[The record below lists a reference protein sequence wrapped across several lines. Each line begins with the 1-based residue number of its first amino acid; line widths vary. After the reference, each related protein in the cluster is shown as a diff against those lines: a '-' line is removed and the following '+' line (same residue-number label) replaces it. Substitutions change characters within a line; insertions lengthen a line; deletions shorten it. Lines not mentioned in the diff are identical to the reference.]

1 MQQQTKKFNSFQ
13 SLSTAVNGEIHN
25 PDKWNSFLK
34 EKGHTAETFNYLP
47 EEIKTA
53 LKFSFAKR

>member
-1 MQQQTKKFNSFQ
+1 MQQQTKTFKSFQ
-13 SLSTAVNGEIHN
+13 SLSTAVNGDKTN
-25 PDKWNSFLK
+25 PDKWNAFLK

-47 EEIKTA
+47 ESIKTA